1 MQMMLEHVVK
11 FNFVDAGAD
20 PADAP
25 LVCGRRIPNLTQL
38 RLRVSACS
46 MLGLLQLM
54 LMLGLRYTNSPAHR
68 AEPADAHDARV
79 QFRRT

>member
-1 MQMMLEHVVK
+1 MMLEHVVK

-25 LVCGRRIPNLTQL
+25 LVCIPNLTQL

-46 MLGLLQLM
+46 MLGLIQLM
-54 LMLGLRYTNSPAHR
+54 LMMLGLG
-68 AEPADAHDARV
+68 
-79 QFRRT
+79 